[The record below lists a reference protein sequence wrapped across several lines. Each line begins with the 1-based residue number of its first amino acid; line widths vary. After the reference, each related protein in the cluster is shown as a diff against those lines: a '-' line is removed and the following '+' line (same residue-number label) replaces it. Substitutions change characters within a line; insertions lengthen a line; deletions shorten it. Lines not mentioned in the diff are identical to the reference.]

1 MFGVKV
7 CFYIF
12 HIFLSLTNAWLY
24 VKHVWE
30 NTFSF
35 SESLLLCLMAIRNA
49 TLADN

>member
-12 HIFLSLTNAWLY
+12 HIVQSLTNAWLF

-30 NTFSF
+30 NTIQF
-35 SESLLLCLMAIRNA
+35 IRKSA
-49 TLADN
+49 FMPYGH